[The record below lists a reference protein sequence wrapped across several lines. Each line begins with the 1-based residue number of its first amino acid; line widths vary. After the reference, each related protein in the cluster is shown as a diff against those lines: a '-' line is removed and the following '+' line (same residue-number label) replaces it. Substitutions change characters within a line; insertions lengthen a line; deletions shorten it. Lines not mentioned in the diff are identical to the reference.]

1 MKKSAKRRQPVHPG
15 EILRE
20 EFLSPL
26 DLTPYALAKA
36 IGVPAPRVNDIVLER
51 RSIST
56 DTARRLAAYF
66 GTSVELWMNLQDDY
80 ELEVERDKMSDA
92 ALLQLVRAKR

>member
-1 MKKSAKRRQPVHPG
+1 MKKSSKRRQPVHPG

-20 EFLSPL
+20 EFLNPL

-66 GTSVELWMNLQDDY
+66 GTSAELWMSLQDDY

-92 ALLQLVRAKR
+92 DLLQSVRAKR